1 MIQQILDFSRRTV
14 LERRPMDLTPFL
26 KEVVKLLQRTVPESI
41 KLDLTYDV
49 DEYMVHADPTRM
61 QQAIMNLAVNARDAM
76 PEGGELHIELDQ
88 IQIKSHEEPPLP
100 EMGAGAWVR
109 VQVTDS
115 GSGIPP
121 DALPHIYEP
130 FFTTKERGK
139 GTGLGLAQ
147 VYGIVKQHE
156 GHIGV
161 STEVGEGT
169 TFTLYLP
176 ALLSTPTESPA
187 LQAADLVQGQGETIL
202 VVEDDA
208 ALRQALSSTL
218 EQLNYRV
225 LEATNGREALDILNQ
240 RTGEVSLVLSD
251 LVMPEMGGGAL
262 FRAMQERGMTL
273 PMMMLSGHPLENEL
287 DNLQAQGMAG
297 WLVKPPNLEQLSLL
311 LAQVLQEHAE
321 N

>member
-1 MIQQILDFSRRTV
+1 
-14 LERRPMDLTPFL
+14 
-26 KEVVKLLQRTVPESI
+26 
-41 KLDLTYDV
+41 
-49 DEYMVHADPTRM
+49 
-61 QQAIMNLAVNARDAM
+61 
-76 PEGGELHIELDQ
+76 
-88 IQIKSHEEPPLP
+88 
-100 EMGAGAWVR
+100 MGAGAWVR